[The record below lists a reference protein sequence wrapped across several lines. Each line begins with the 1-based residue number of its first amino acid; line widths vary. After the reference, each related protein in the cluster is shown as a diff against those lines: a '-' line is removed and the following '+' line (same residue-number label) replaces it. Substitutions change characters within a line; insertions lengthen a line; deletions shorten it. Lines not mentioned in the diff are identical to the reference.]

1 MKEENQRITKDAR
14 IQQRE
19 NIKNHEKYLQIMNEY
34 LLNGEALVIEGQ
46 KLLAKKVGLSE
57 KKLED
62 S

>member
-1 MKEENQRITKDAR
+1 
-14 IQQRE
+14 
-19 NIKNHEKYLQIMNEY
+19 MNEY